1 MGGDWDNC
9 WMSDIGTISYSIG
22 SGVFLVLSLVLMTGQ
37 RGRPHKVAL
46 MLASL
51 VSSVWMAV
59 TAYAASHASWL
70 VFSYLLEPLRDLA
83 LMAFLVRVLSA
94 AYSEPAQ
101 AARYRLR
108 TLSVLASYSLL
119 LVMMVVYRIVSGG
132 AMATPA
138 GIDFLLAGFLA
149 MAIVGLVLVEQLI
162 RNARSESRRSVKY
175 LCMGLGAL
183 FVYDFYLYSHALL
196 FKGVDPALWNARGF
210 INALVVPVIG
220 IAAVRDPRWS
230 LDIFISRR
238 VVFHTA
244 ALMGAGIYLLAMG
257 AGGYVIHEYGGSW
270 GTIAQVIFL
279 FGAILMLSILLFSAQ
294 LRASLRVLINK
305 HFFHYKFEYR
315 EEWLRF
321 IHTLTSEEPTEQLRE
336 RTIKAIADIY
346 QCPGGLLWQFRDG
359 HRYELVAN
367 WQMPTP
373 GFATFL
379 SADSSLA
386 QYLGEEEWVINCD
399 EYQHDPGVYN
409 GMVLPDWFGGIEN
422 AWLITPLVFHDR
434 LLGMVVLARPPV
446 AHSMNYEDYDL
457 LRIIGR
463 QSAAHLA
470 QLDSALAL
478 SQARQFEACN
488 RLSSYVMHDLKNL
501 IAQLSLVVSNA
512 ARHKNNP
519 QFMEDAIQTV
529 ENSVNKMNRLL
540 TNLRSGRDP
549 EQHVAQLDLCEVLDD
564 VVNTMSAGSP
574 RPSMDCQAS
583 GLHVL
588 GDRERLAAV
597 IGHVVRNAQDATPDE
612 GMVIVRLFKQND
624 QAVIEVQDNGEG
636 MDETFM
642 RDGLFKPFITTKGKS
657 GTGIGAYET
666 RDFIRG
672 LGGEVEVI
680 SRVAEGTTFRM
691 SIPIS
696 EETKSSVKSSDNT
709 NNGKVDEHRFKETAG
724 C

>member
-1 MGGDWDNC
+1 
-9 WMSDIGTISYSIG
+9 
-22 SGVFLVLSLVLMTGQ
+22 MTGQ

-196 FKGVDPALWNARGF
+196 FTGVDPALWNARGF

-220 IAAVRDPRWS
+220 IAAVRDPHWS

-346 QCPGGLLWQFRDG
+346 QCPGGLLWQYRDG

-367 WQMPTP
+367 WQMQSPAS
-373 GFATFL
+373 ATFL

-386 QYLGEEEWVINCD
+386 RYLGEEEWVINCD

-409 GMVLPDWFGGIEN
+409 GMVLPDWFSGIEN

-529 ENSVNKMNRLL
+529 ENSVSKMNRLL

-549 EQHVAQLDLCEVLDD
+549 EQHVAQLDLCDVLDD
-564 VVNTMSAGSP
+564 VVDTMSAGSP
-574 RPSMDCQAS
+574 KPSMDCQAT

-588 GDRERLAAV
+588 GDRERMAAV
-597 IGHVVRNAQDATPDE
+597 IGHVIRNAQDATPDE

-636 MDETFM
+636 MDEAFM

-709 NNGKVDEHRFKETAG
+709 NNGKVDEQRFKETAG

>member
-1 MGGDWDNC
+1 
-9 WMSDIGTISYSIG
+9 MSDIGTISYSIG

-257 AGGYVIHEYGGSW
+257 AGGYVIHEYGGTW

-321 IHTLTSEEPTEQLRE
+321 IHTLTSAEPTEQLRE

-346 QCPGGLLWQFRDG
+346 QCPGGLLWQYRDG

-409 GMVLPDWFGGIEN
+409 GMVLPDWFSGIEN

-597 IGHVVRNAQDATPDE
+597 IGHVIRNAQDATPDE

-642 RDGLFKPFITTKGKS
+642 RDGLFKPFTTTKGKS

>member
-1 MGGDWDNC
+1 MV
-9 WMSDIGTISYSIG
+9 SIGVISYATG
-22 SGVFLVLSLVLMTGQ
+22 AGVFLILSLVLMTGQ

-51 VSSVWMAV
+51 VSFIWMAV
-59 TAYAASHASWL
+59 TAYSASHESWL
-70 VFSYLLEPLRDLA
+70 VVAYMIEPVRDLA
-83 LMAFLVRVLSA
+83 LLTFLVRILSV
-94 AYSEPAQ
+94 AYTEPAE

-108 TLSVLASYSLL
+108 TLSILSSYTVF
-119 LVMMVVYRIVSGG
+119 LVVMVVYRVASGNT
-132 AMATPA
+132 MYTPA
-138 GIDFLLAGFLA
+138 GIDFLLAGFLV

-175 LCMGLGAL
+175 LCVGLGAL

-196 FKGVDPALWNARGF
+196 FTGVDPEIWNARGF

-244 ALMGAGIYLLAMG
+244 ALLGAGVYLLAMG
-257 AGGYVIHEYGGSW
+257 AGGYVIREYGGTW

-336 RTIKAIADIY
+336 RTIKAIADIF
-346 QCPGGLLWQFRDG
+346 QCPGGLLWQYRDG
-359 HRYELVAN
+359 HRYQLVAN
-367 WQMPTP
+367 WQMPMP
-373 GFATFL
+373 GSATYL
-379 SADSSLA
+379 NADSPLA
-386 QYLGEEEWVINCD
+386 KYLGEEEWVINCD
-399 EYQHDPGVYN
+399 EYQHDPGAYK
-409 GMVLPDWFGGIEN
+409 GMVLPDWFGKIEN

-434 LLGMVVLARPPV
+434 LLGMVVLARPSIP
-446 AHSMNYEDYDL
+446 HSLNYEDYDL
-457 LRIIGR
+457 MRIIGR

-519 QFMEDAIQTV
+519 QFMEDVVQTV

-549 EQHVAQLDLCEVLDD
+549 DQNLTQLDLSEVLDD

-574 RPSMDCQAS
+574 RPSMDCQAA
-583 GLHVL
+583 GLHVQS
-588 GDRERLAAV
+588 DRDRLAAV

-636 MDETFM
+636 MDEAFM
-642 RDGLFKPFITTKGKS
+642 RDGLFKPFTTTKGKS

-666 RDFIRG
+666 RDFVRG

-680 SRVAEGTTFRM
+680 SRVGEGTTFRM

-696 EETKSSVKSSDNT
+696 EETKNSVKSFDNT
-709 NNGKVDEHRFKETAG
+709 NNGKADDHRFKETAG